1 MHVEVLVEEMS
12 AEVTLRA
19 LLPELLGPDVSFEIR
34 TFQGK
39 RDLLAKLPIRL
50 RAYASWVDT
59 ADTRIVVLVDEDRED
74 CVALKQTLERHAAEA
89 GLVTKTMAAAGEPF
103 VVLNRIAVEEL
114 EAWFFGDCDAIR
126 AAYPRVPKNLEQRS
140 AYRHPDAI
148 AGGTAERLARV
159 LNDAG
164 YHRGGLAKVSAASDI
179 VRHMDPARNSSP
191 SFRRFVDGIRELVA
205 S

>member
-1 MHVEVLVEEMS
+1 MHVEVLVEELS
-12 AEVTLRA
+12 AEVALRS
-19 LLPELLGPDVSFEIR
+19 LLPELLGPEVSFEIR

-39 RDLLAKLPIRL
+39 RDLLAKLPNRL
-50 RAYASWVDT
+50 RGYANWVRGT
-59 ADTRIVVLVDEDRED
+59 DTRIVVLVDEDRED

-89 GLVTKTMAAAGEPF
+89 GLVTKSMAAPGEPF

-126 AAYPRVPKNLEQRS
+126 AAYPRVPKNLENR
-140 AYRHPDAI
+140 APYRHPDAI
-148 AGGTAERLARV
+148 AGGTAERLGRV

-164 YHRGGLAKVSAASDI
+164 YHKGGLAKVAAATDI
-179 VRHMDPARNSSP
+179 APRMDPARNSSP
-191 SFRRFVDGIRELVA
+191 SFRAFADGVRELIA